1 MATIDFVVKNGLTV
15 TEKTTIQSTTDTS
28 SSSDTNASLN
38 TAGGSAIA
46 KKLYVGTDFQA
57 GGTTINLGTSAAALT
72 TTTLGGAITGN
83 ILKVSSTA
91 AGTINLS
98 TDVTTGIIN
107 AFTSLTTGTMNIGTG
122 SGAGTFNIGGPAAV
136 LNIGTT
142 GGDSIIELRANS
154 STGTAT
160 LRTSAGVTTANV
172 FNTVSTTGNL
182 FGAATTISV
191 GTTSGTITLSNPTVV
206 GTQAIVNLW
215 NTTSTT
221 VNAFGAATTIG
232 IGAATGTL
240 TLGNIT
246 ITGTNAATFN
256 MNGTNPSIASS
267 NIGTASL
274 FNANI
279 TAINFGQAAAISMG
293 ATTLNTTVRGHFLVN
308 GNTTLGDASGDTVTY
323 KANTS
328 YVPNT
333 YTFTLDDAV
342 INNTSY
348 PIKFSHTT
356 SGTAAVGIGTGVQF
370 ITENADG
377 TGIAGSYI
385 ESVSTNVTAGAEAF
399 NLVFKTMTAGGT
411 AAQAMSVNNN
421 TLTVGAG
428 STSTTITTQTSS
440 NLTILPGATGVTSN
454 GTSLTLKAGPGGAT
468 SGNGGAA
475 TIGAGDASTLGVGG
489 IATFR
494 SGISVGTNQVGVSTI
509 IEAGNGT
516 GTGGSGDIVF
526 RTAQAGVSGAT
537 ANTMADRFYI
547 RPSGAIDIVGTM
559 TVSGDLIVNGTTT
572 TVNSTIVSVDDKN
585 IELGSVVA
593 KSGLQATLTLVT
605 AIVNLTTGDTKSLIP
620 GMLLTVNTGPGAFG
634 AAALILT
641 VNSLTQFTA
650 SINHSV
656 AGNVT
661 FTAGAATD
669 FTADGGGITIKG
681 DSDKTFTWVKTTN
694 AFSANTKLS
703 GTELISTVAVGTAPL
718 TVTSTTVVTNLNA
731 DLLDGQN
738 GSWYNDWTNI
748 TNKPDPVVTI
758 TLTGDVTGTGTATL
772 TDLASGTASFAT
784 TIAADSVVL
793 GTDTTGNYVASMT
806 ASTGITVGT
815 ATGEGSTPVITNTGV
830 TSLVAG
836 NAITI
841 SSATGA
847 VTVNHADTSS
857 QASVDNSNGTV
868 IQDVTLDTYG
878 HVTGLASVDLDLRYL
893 GKTAKAADSEL
904 LDGYDSTA
912 YQGPVSAVK
921 TFYWAIPQSG
931 NQAKQFEI
939 ARVAVDFNDWNSIGA
954 IEIEL
959 LEKYYGSGLKKKYT
973 ISYGSGPTSTLRLVE
988 YIGVGPNNFRVTVG
1002 ASVTGTGDQ
1011 RWIPIYV
1018 ETVAYAQC
1026 DVRLTTN
1033 WNQTGTNPPPM
1044 GTMFIIGSPGAGTN
1058 ISAFSP
1064 DSVPELTSASS
1075 ATING
1080 ATILT
1085 SFAEADTLA
1094 TVTGRGAS
1102 TSTNITLSGGT
1113 LNLGHATAN
1122 TVTTASSAT
1131 TSSAITIRTG
1141 AGTASSSVSGG
1152 LTLGTGATNGTVTTG
1167 ASSGNVRLETGISG
1181 TNGAAGSIILEA
1193 GLTKGS
1199 ASNSGSISLYGGWS
1213 DNTTS
1218 SDNGH
1223 IYIKAGSATAATGT
1237 KSGGKVWIDGGRPA
1251 AGGTIVNDGTV
1262 NIGTIYGTA
1271 GDSGTTTVN
1280 IGSTSATTTITGT
1293 VKLPTVGTSGF
1304 VKLGAGGVLSADT
1317 SGYVEYSNYIAAQT
1331 NPVGNFNVGLTRP
1344 KGASYTTTASSVT
1357 GAIKIKTPPGVPMH
1371 GMWKMTVKIYEY
1383 GQRGNGYTIELGCH
1397 LYPSTAYN
1405 RYQWMLTTDSG
1416 GVLPIRYGTDGTSGC
1431 IWIGEN
1437 ATTWSYPQ
1445 IHVTEFSNGFNNPGG
1460 VDWTTGTWSVT
1471 IGTIDNSV
1479 AVDGPYTTSLPA
1491 ASTAGSE
1498 TLATVTGRGATT
1510 TTVPSF
1516 NGGGRFLAP
1525 NDEFFSFTNVD
1536 SDSTHYTS
1544 RGNRLLTSNGTNWAT
1559 DGKDAVI
1566 AITRSSA
1573 GTTRGQ
1579 SIGLTLHNENSTTNA
1594 YSPAITFSARSE
1606 SGNYNSMYAA
1616 IMGKK
1621 TGPAGGSGTDTN
1633 WNRGELHFYT
1643 VGGYYV
1649 GDVPT
1654 MVLVGTSTST
1664 GGVGIGTTTVNSGYS
1679 LDIQNNQVLV
1689 RMESTTGAGSAL
1701 FVIKNGAGSTIFGN
1715 QGSVASTFTGAYNYA
1730 TVFGTDSAR
1739 ALQFATN
1746 NEVRFEAN
1754 SAGTFSV
1761 YKNSFMVGETYGGL
1775 SIGESPTNYNGWDR
1789 QLNVHGTGNARIHVK
1804 TGTVS
1809 MGMYAHDTW
1818 QAVSGTTPGGFVGTY
1833 NSYPLSFLVNAS
1845 QVGVFNTSGFFGVG
1859 TASPGF
1865 KLSVNTAADVWH
1877 AQFGTSG
1884 GKQLRIGGSTTNG
1897 SVIGAYNNDGNS
1909 SPASLLLNRDGGN
1922 VGIGTSAPVYTLQV
1936 VGSFAATTKSFV
1948 IDHPTKPGM
1957 KLRYGSLEG
1966 PENGVYVRGRLKGNT
1981 IELPEY
1987 WTKLVDPDS
1996 ITVNLTPIGKH
2007 QNLYVLCIKDN
2018 VVHVE
2023 NSGLFPSKID
2033 CFYTVYGERVD
2044 VDKLVVEF

>member
-15 TEKTTIQSTTDTS
+15 TEKTTIQSTTDAS

-122 SGAGTFNIGGPAAV
+122 AGAGTFNIGGPAAV

-154 STGTAT
+154 VTGTAT

-172 FNTVSTTGNL
+172 FNTVLTTGNL

-206 GTQAIVNLW
+206 GTQATVNLW

-221 VNAFGAATTIG
+221 VNAFGAATAIG

-240 TLGNIT
+240 TIGNIT

-293 ATTLNTTVRGHFLVN
+293 ATTLNTTVRGNLLVN
-308 GNTTLGDASGDTVTY
+308 ANTTLGDASGDTVTY

-342 INNTSY
+342 FNNTSY

-356 SGTAAVGIGTGVQF
+356 SGTAAVGIGTGIQL
-370 ITENADG
+370 ITENAAG

-399 NLVFKTMTAGGT
+399 NLVFKTMTAGST
-411 AAQAMSVNNN
+411 AAQAMLVNNN

-454 GTSLTLKAGPGGAT
+454 GTSLTLKAGQGGTT

-656 AGNVT
+656 AGVVT

-738 GSWYNDWTNI
+738 GSWYNDWANI
-748 TNKPDPVVTI
+748 TNKPDPVVTV

-784 TIAADSVVL
+784 TIAANSVAM
-793 GTDTTGNYVASMT
+793 GTDTTGDYVASMT
-806 ASTGITVGT
+806 AGTGITVGT

-841 SSATGA
+841 SGATGA

-1033 WNQTGTNPPPM
+1033 WNQTGTNPPPI
-1044 GTMFIIGSPGAGTN
+1044 GTMFIISSPGAGTN
-1058 ISAFSP
+1058 ISAFTP

-1094 TVTGRGAS
+1094 TVTGRGAT
-1102 TSTNITLSGGT
+1102 TSTLST
-1113 LNLGHATAN
+1113 F
-1122 TVTTASSAT
+1122 
-1131 TSSAITIRTG
+1131 
-1141 AGTASSSVSGG
+1141 SGG
-1152 LTLGTGATNGTVTTG
+1152 LTANG
-1167 ASSGNVRLETGISG
+1167 S
-1181 TNGAAGSIILEA
+1181 
-1193 GLTKGS
+1193 
-1199 ASNSGSISLYGGWS
+1199 
-1213 DNTTS
+1213 
-1218 SDNGH
+1218 
-1223 IYIKAGSATAATGT
+1223 
-1237 KSGGKVWIDGGRPA
+1237 
-1251 AGGTIVNDGTV
+1251 
-1262 NIGTIYGTA
+1262 
-1271 GDSGTTTVN
+1271 
-1280 IGSTSATTTITGT
+1280 
-1293 VKLPTVGTSGF
+1293 VKLPDLGTSGF
-1304 VKLGAGGVLSADT
+1304 VKLGAGGILSADT
-1317 SGYVEYSNYIAAQT
+1317 STY
-1331 NPVGNFNVGLTRP
+1331 LT
-1344 KGASYTTTASSVT
+1344 AEADTLASVT
-1357 GAIKIKTPPGVPMH
+1357 GRGFITRGSSGTFADGSQGTPGLEIYGAGSANPAYMTFHRPGQYAIK
-1371 GMWKMTVKIYEY
+1371 
-1383 GQRGNGYTIELGCH
+1383 LG
-1397 LYPSTAYN
+1397 L
-1405 RYQWMLTTDSG
+1405 D
-1416 GVLPIRYGTDGTSGC
+1416 GTDLKVGG
-1431 IWIGEN
+1431 
-1437 ATTWSYPQ
+1437 WSM
-1445 IHVTEFSNGFNNPGG
+1445 G
-1460 VDWTTGTWSVT
+1460 
-1471 IGTIDNSV
+1471 
-1479 AVDGPYTTSLPA
+1479 AVGYRLWHEGNITPL
-1491 ASTAGSE
+1491 TAE
-1498 TLATVTGRGATT
+1498 ADTLATVTGRGATT

-1544 RGNRLLTSNGTNWAT
+1544 RGNRLLTSNGTNWVA

-1594 YSPAITFSARSE
+1594 YSPAITFSARSD

-1621 TGPAGGSGTDTN
+1621 TGTAGGTGTDTN

-1679 LDIQNNQVLV
+1679 LDIRNDLVLA
-1689 RMESTTGAGSAL
+1689 RMESTTGANSAL
-1701 FVIKNGAGSTIFGN
+1701 FVIKNTAGSTIFGN

-1754 SAGTFSV
+1754 SAGTFTV
-1761 YKNSFMVGETYGGL
+1761 YKNSYMVGETYGGL
-1775 SIGESPTNYNGWDR
+1775 SIGESPTNYAGWDR

-1809 MGMYAHDTW
+1809 MGMYAHDAW

-1833 NSYPLSFLVNAS
+1833 NSYPLSFLVNAL

-1859 TASPGF
+1859 TASPLC

-1966 PENGVYVRGRLKGNT
+1966 PENGVYIRGRLKGNT

-2044 VDKLVVEF
+2044 VEKLVVEIE

>member
-15 TEKTTIQSTTDTS
+15 TEKTTIQSTTDAS

-122 SGAGTFNIGGPAAV
+122 AGAGTFNIGGPAAV

-154 STGTAT
+154 VTGTAT

-172 FNTVSTTGNL
+172 FNTVLTTGNL

-206 GTQAIVNLW
+206 GTQATVNLW

-221 VNAFGAATTIG
+221 VNAFGAATAIG

-240 TLGNIT
+240 TIGNIT

-293 ATTLNTTVRGHFLVN
+293 ATTLNTTVRGNLLVN
-308 GNTTLGDASGDTVTY
+308 ANTTLGDASGDTVTY

-342 INNTSY
+342 FNNTSY

-356 SGTAAVGIGTGVQF
+356 SGTAAVGIGTGIQL
-370 ITENADG
+370 ITENAAG

-399 NLVFKTMTAGGT
+399 NLVFKTMTAGST
-411 AAQAMSVNNN
+411 AAQAMLVNNN

-454 GTSLTLKAGPGGAT
+454 GTSLTLKAGQGGTT

-656 AGNVT
+656 AGVVT

-738 GSWYNDWTNI
+738 GSWYNDWANI
-748 TNKPDPVVTI
+748 TNKPDPVVTV

-784 TIAADSVVL
+784 TIAANSVAM
-793 GTDTTGNYVASMT
+793 GTDTTGDYVASMT
-806 ASTGITVGT
+806 AGTGITVGT

-841 SSATGA
+841 SGATGA

-1033 WNQTGTNPPPM
+1033 WNQTGTNPPPI
-1044 GTMFIIGSPGAGTN
+1044 GTMFIISSPGAGTN
-1058 ISAFSP
+1058 ISAFTP

-1094 TVTGRGAS
+1094 TVTGRGAT
-1102 TSTNITLSGGT
+1102 TSTLST
-1113 LNLGHATAN
+1113 F
-1122 TVTTASSAT
+1122 
-1131 TSSAITIRTG
+1131 
-1141 AGTASSSVSGG
+1141 SGG
-1152 LTLGTGATNGTVTTG
+1152 LTANG
-1167 ASSGNVRLETGISG
+1167 S
-1181 TNGAAGSIILEA
+1181 
-1193 GLTKGS
+1193 
-1199 ASNSGSISLYGGWS
+1199 
-1213 DNTTS
+1213 
-1218 SDNGH
+1218 
-1223 IYIKAGSATAATGT
+1223 
-1237 KSGGKVWIDGGRPA
+1237 
-1251 AGGTIVNDGTV
+1251 
-1262 NIGTIYGTA
+1262 
-1271 GDSGTTTVN
+1271 
-1280 IGSTSATTTITGT
+1280 
-1293 VKLPTVGTSGF
+1293 VKLPDLGTSGF
-1304 VKLGAGGVLSADT
+1304 VKLGAGGILSADT
-1317 SGYVEYSNYIAAQT
+1317 STY
-1331 NPVGNFNVGLTRP
+1331 LT
-1344 KGASYTTTASSVT
+1344 AEADTLASVT
-1357 GAIKIKTPPGVPMH
+1357 GRGFITRGSSGTFADGSQGTPGLEIYGAGSANPAYMTFHRPGQYAIK
-1371 GMWKMTVKIYEY
+1371 
-1383 GQRGNGYTIELGCH
+1383 LG
-1397 LYPSTAYN
+1397 L
-1405 RYQWMLTTDSG
+1405 D
-1416 GVLPIRYGTDGTSGC
+1416 GTDLKVGG
-1431 IWIGEN
+1431 
-1437 ATTWSYPQ
+1437 WSM
-1445 IHVTEFSNGFNNPGG
+1445 G
-1460 VDWTTGTWSVT
+1460 
-1471 IGTIDNSV
+1471 
-1479 AVDGPYTTSLPA
+1479 AVGYRLWHEGNITPL
-1491 ASTAGSE
+1491 TAE
-1498 TLATVTGRGATT
+1498 ADTLATVTGRGATT

-1544 RGNRLLTSNGTNWAT
+1544 RGNRLLTSNGTNWVA

-1594 YSPAITFSARSE
+1594 YSPAITFSARSD

-1621 TGPAGGSGTDTN
+1621 TGTAGGTGTDTN

-1664 GGVGIGTTTVNSGYS
+1664 GGVGIGTTTVASGYS
-1679 LDIQNNQVLV
+1679 LDIQNSSVLV
-1689 RMESTTGAGSAL
+1689 RMESTTGANSAL
-1701 FVIKNGAGSTIFGN
+1701 FVIKNTAGSTIFGN

-1754 SAGTFSV
+1754 SAGTFTV
-1761 YKNSFMVGETYGGL
+1761 YKNSYMVGETYGGL
-1775 SIGESPTNYNGWDR
+1775 SIGESPTNYAGWDR

-1809 MGMYAHDTW
+1809 MGMYAHDAW

-1833 NSYPLSFLVNAS
+1833 NSYPLSFLVNAL

-1859 TASPGF
+1859 TASPLC

-1966 PENGVYVRGRLKGNT
+1966 PENGVYIRGRLKGNT

-2044 VDKLVVEF
+2044 VEKLVVEIE

>member
-15 TEKTTIQSTTDTS
+15 TEKTTIQSTTDAS

-122 SGAGTFNIGGPAAV
+122 AGAGTFNIGGPAAV

-154 STGTAT
+154 TTGTAT

-206 GTQAIVNLW
+206 GTQATVNLW

-240 TLGNIT
+240 TIGNIT

-267 NIGTASL
+267 NTGTASL

-293 ATTLNTTVRGHFLVN
+293 ATTLDTTVRGNLLVN

-356 SGTAAVGIGTGVQF
+356 SGTAAVGIGTGIQL
-370 ITENADG
+370 ITENAAG

-399 NLVFKTMTAGGT
+399 NLVFKTMTSGGT

-454 GTSLTLKAGPGGAT
+454 GTSLTLKAGQGGTT

-656 AGNVT
+656 AGAVT

-738 GSWYNDWTNI
+738 GSWYNDWANI
-748 TNKPDPVVTI
+748 TNKPDPVVTV

-784 TIAADSVVL
+784 TIAANSVAM
-793 GTDTTGNYVASMT
+793 GTDTTGDYVSSMT
-806 ASTGITVGT
+806 AGTGITVGT

-841 SSATGA
+841 SGATGA

-959 LEKYYGSGLKKKYT
+959 LEKYYSSGLKKKYT

-988 YIGVGPNNFRVTVG
+988 YIGVGVNGFRVTVG

-1033 WNQTGTNPPPM
+1033 WNQTGTNPPPI
-1044 GTMFIIGSPGAGTN
+1044 GTMFIISSPGAGTN
-1058 ISAFSP
+1058 IGAFSP

-1094 TVTGRGAS
+1094 TVTGRGAT
-1102 TSTNITLSGGT
+1102 TSTLST
-1113 LNLGHATAN
+1113 F
-1122 TVTTASSAT
+1122 
-1131 TSSAITIRTG
+1131 
-1141 AGTASSSVSGG
+1141 SGG
-1152 LTLGTGATNGTVTTG
+1152 LTANG
-1167 ASSGNVRLETGISG
+1167 S
-1181 TNGAAGSIILEA
+1181 
-1193 GLTKGS
+1193 
-1199 ASNSGSISLYGGWS
+1199 
-1213 DNTTS
+1213 
-1218 SDNGH
+1218 
-1223 IYIKAGSATAATGT
+1223 
-1237 KSGGKVWIDGGRPA
+1237 
-1251 AGGTIVNDGTV
+1251 
-1262 NIGTIYGTA
+1262 
-1271 GDSGTTTVN
+1271 
-1280 IGSTSATTTITGT
+1280 
-1293 VKLPTVGTSGF
+1293 VKLPDLGTSGF

-1317 SGYVEYSNYIAAQT
+1317 STY
-1331 NPVGNFNVGLTRP
+1331 LTAEADTLATVTGR
-1344 KGASYTTTASSVT
+1344 GFITRASSTAFAT
-1357 GAIKIKTPPGVPMH
+1357 GSQGTPGLEVYGAGGVEPSYLTFHRPGQYAIKLGLDGSDLKVGGWSMGAVGYRLWHEGNITP
-1371 GMWKMTVKIYEY
+1371 
-1383 GQRGNGYTIELGCH
+1383 L
-1397 LYPSTAYN
+1397 TAEA
-1405 RYQWMLTTDSG
+1405 D
-1416 GVLPIRYGTDGTSGC
+1416 
-1431 IWIGEN
+1431 
-1437 ATTWSYPQ
+1437 
-1445 IHVTEFSNGFNNPGG
+1445 
-1460 VDWTTGTWSVT
+1460 
-1471 IGTIDNSV
+1471 
-1479 AVDGPYTTSLPA
+1479 
-1491 ASTAGSE
+1491 

-1544 RGNRLLTSNGTNWAT
+1544 RSNRLLTSNGTNWVS

-1573 GTTRGQ
+1573 ATTRGG

-1594 YSPAITFSARSE
+1594 YSPAITFSARSD

-1621 TGPAGGSGTDTN
+1621 TGMAGGSGADNN

-1679 LDIQNNQVLV
+1679 LDIRNDLVLA
-1689 RMESTTGAGSAL
+1689 RMESTTGANSAL
-1701 FVIKNGAGSTIFGN
+1701 FVIKNTAGSTIFGN

-1804 TGTVS
+1804 TGTVN
-1809 MGMYAHDTW
+1809 MGMYAHDAW

-1833 NSYPLSFLVNAS
+1833 NSYPLSFLVNAL

-1859 TASPGF
+1859 TASPVF

-2018 VVHVE
+2018 VVHIE

-2044 VDKLVVEF
+2044 VEKLVVEIE

>member
-15 TEKTTIQSTTDTS
+15 TEKTTIQSTTDAS

-122 SGAGTFNIGGPAAV
+122 AGAGTFNIGGPAAV

-154 STGTAT
+154 VTGTAT

-172 FNTVSTTGNL
+172 FNTVLTTGNL

-206 GTQAIVNLW
+206 GTQATVNLW

-240 TLGNIT
+240 TIGNIT

-293 ATTLNTTVRGHFLVN
+293 ATTLNTTVRGNLLVN
-308 GNTTLGDASGDTVTY
+308 ANTTLGDASGDTVTY

-342 INNTSY
+342 FNNTSY

-356 SGTAAVGIGTGVQF
+356 SGTAAVGIGTGIQL
-370 ITENADG
+370 ITENAAG

-399 NLVFKTMTAGGT
+399 NLVFKTMTAGST
-411 AAQAMSVNNN
+411 AAQAMLVNNN

-454 GTSLTLKAGPGGAT
+454 GTSLTLKAGQGGTT

-656 AGNVT
+656 AGVVT

-738 GSWYNDWTNI
+738 GSWYNDWANI
-748 TNKPDPVVTI
+748 TNKPDPVVTV

-784 TIAADSVVL
+784 TIAANSVAM
-793 GTDTTGNYVASMT
+793 GTDTTGDYVASMT
-806 ASTGITVGT
+806 AGTGITVGT

-841 SSATGA
+841 SGATGA

-1033 WNQTGTNPPPM
+1033 WNQTGTNPPPI
-1044 GTMFIIGSPGAGTN
+1044 GTMFIISSPGAGTN
-1058 ISAFSP
+1058 ISAFTP

-1094 TVTGRGAS
+1094 TVTGRGAT
-1102 TSTNITLSGGT
+1102 TSTLST
-1113 LNLGHATAN
+1113 F
-1122 TVTTASSAT
+1122 
-1131 TSSAITIRTG
+1131 
-1141 AGTASSSVSGG
+1141 SGG
-1152 LTLGTGATNGTVTTG
+1152 LTANG
-1167 ASSGNVRLETGISG
+1167 S
-1181 TNGAAGSIILEA
+1181 
-1193 GLTKGS
+1193 
-1199 ASNSGSISLYGGWS
+1199 
-1213 DNTTS
+1213 
-1218 SDNGH
+1218 
-1223 IYIKAGSATAATGT
+1223 
-1237 KSGGKVWIDGGRPA
+1237 
-1251 AGGTIVNDGTV
+1251 
-1262 NIGTIYGTA
+1262 
-1271 GDSGTTTVN
+1271 
-1280 IGSTSATTTITGT
+1280 
-1293 VKLPTVGTSGF
+1293 VKLPDLGTSGF
-1304 VKLGAGGVLSADT
+1304 VKLGAGGILSADT
-1317 SGYVEYSNYIAAQT
+1317 STY
-1331 NPVGNFNVGLTRP
+1331 LT
-1344 KGASYTTTASSVT
+1344 AEADTLASVT
-1357 GAIKIKTPPGVPMH
+1357 GRGFITRGSSGTFADGSQGTPGLEIYGAGSANPAYMTFHRPGQYAIK
-1371 GMWKMTVKIYEY
+1371 
-1383 GQRGNGYTIELGCH
+1383 LG
-1397 LYPSTAYN
+1397 L
-1405 RYQWMLTTDSG
+1405 D
-1416 GVLPIRYGTDGTSGC
+1416 GTDLKVGG
-1431 IWIGEN
+1431 
-1437 ATTWSYPQ
+1437 WSM
-1445 IHVTEFSNGFNNPGG
+1445 G
-1460 VDWTTGTWSVT
+1460 
-1471 IGTIDNSV
+1471 
-1479 AVDGPYTTSLPA
+1479 AVGYRLWHEGNITPL
-1491 ASTAGSE
+1491 TAE
-1498 TLATVTGRGATT
+1498 ADTLATVTGRGATT

-1544 RGNRLLTSNGTNWAT
+1544 RGNRLLTSNGTNWVA

-1594 YSPAITFSARSE
+1594 YSPAITFSARSD

-1621 TGPAGGSGTDTN
+1621 TGTAGGTGTDTN

-1679 LDIQNNQVLV
+1679 LDIRNDLVLA
-1689 RMESTTGAGSAL
+1689 RMESTTGANSAL
-1701 FVIKNGAGSTIFGN
+1701 FVIKNTAGSTIFGN

-1754 SAGTFSV
+1754 SAGTFTV
-1761 YKNSFMVGETYGGL
+1761 YKNSYMVGETYGGL
-1775 SIGESPTNYNGWDR
+1775 SIGESPTNYAGWDR

-1809 MGMYAHDTW
+1809 MGMYAHDAW

-1833 NSYPLSFLVNAS
+1833 NSYPLSFLVNAL

-1859 TASPGF
+1859 TASPLC

-1966 PENGVYVRGRLKGNT
+1966 PENGVYIRGRLKGNT

-2044 VDKLVVEF
+2044 VEKLVVEIE